1 MKVKDVVELIKVAK
15 KQITVKLIDELGNA
29 SECNI
34 GIACEYGTGEKEVI
48 GLWAEYVRGF
58 EPHAIVCVR
67 YADGQEKD
75 QEERQEED
83 QDAAASS

>member
-34 GIACEYGTGEKEVI
+34 GLACEYGTGEKEVI
-48 GLWAEYVRGF
+48 GLWAELARDYEVR
-58 EPHAIVCVR
+58 AIVCVR
-67 YADGQEKD
+67 YADGQEED
-75 QEERQEED
+75 QEED